1 MQDTN
6 RVAVAGISPGLSVS
20 ETPGLGVAGDII
32 HFYRVAVAAK
42 RPTGMRQNDQRGCG
56 KTTNGDAAKQPMV
69 CGETTDGGAA
79 NDQRMCGKRPT
90 GLRQNNQ
97 RGRGKTTNGG
107 VAKQPTGLWR
117 NDQRGRGKTNDG
129 GAIRM
134 VFIDAD
140 VLPQP
145 LRGNINKLTRYPASP
160 GFRWRSTP
168 GYIPQ
173 PLRG

>member
-1 MQDTN
+1 LSANN
-6 RVAVAGISPGLSVS
+6 RGAVAGISPGLSDS
-20 ETPGLGVAGDII
+20 ETPGLGVAGGII

-42 RPTGMRQNDQRGCG
+42 QRMGVRQNNEWVCG
-56 KTTNGDAAKQPMV
+56 KTTNGCAAKQ
-69 CGETTDGGAA
+69 
-79 NDQRMCGKRPT
+79 RMGV
-90 GLRQNNQ
+90 RQNNEWV
-97 RGRGKTTNGG
+97 RGKTTNG
-107 VAKQPTGLWR
+107 WR
-117 NDQRGRGKTNDG
+117 GEMTNGD
-129 GAIRM
+129 AVIRM

-173 PLRG
+173 PLRGWFTLTA

>member
-6 RVAVAGISPGLSVS
+6 RGAVAGISPGLSDS
-20 ETPGLGVAGDII
+20 ETPGLGVAGGII
-32 HFYRVAVAAK
+32 HIYRVAVAA
-42 RPTGMRQNDQRGCG
+42 
-56 KTTNGDAAKQPMV
+56 
-69 CGETTDGGAA
+69 
-79 NDQRMCGKRPT
+79 KRPT

-107 VAKQPTGLWR
+107 VAKQPTGAWQ
-117 NDQRGRGKTNDG
+117 NNQRGCGETNDG
-129 GAIRM
+129 FVAKRPMGAQYGWVI
-134 VFIDAD
+134 IDAD
-140 VLPQP
+140 ELPQP

-173 PLRG
+173 PIRG

>member
-1 MQDTN
+1 MGLRRNNQWVCGETTN
-6 RVAVAGISPGLSVS
+6 G
-20 ETPGLGVAGDII
+20 
-32 HFYRVAVAAK
+32 VAAK
-42 RPTGMRQNDQRGCG
+42 RTTGLWRNDQWGCG
-56 KTTNGDAAKQPMV
+56 KTTNGYAVNERRV
-69 CGETTDGGAA
+69 CGETT
-79 NDQRMCGKRPT
+79 N
-90 GLRQNNQ
+90 
-97 RGRGKTTNGG
+97 
-107 VAKQPTGLWR
+107 
-117 NDQRGRGKTNDG
+117 G

-134 VFIDAD
+134 VLIDAD